1 MCSSGRTSFLVAKN
15 HLQKCKIVCMNAA
28 LSEKLKTLPKTPGVY
43 FHKDSA
49 GQIIYVG
56 KAAVLRNR
64 VRQYFQASRTRDPKT
79 EALVAEIAD
88 TDWMEVESELEALFL
103 EAEMIRRY
111 MPRYNILLRDD
122 KAMSYIR
129 IDYDSEYPTVTT
141 TRRPLDDG
149 ARYFGP
155 YFSVTGVRQALKLLR
170 RIFPFATRKAAGQK
184 RATLHYHLGLDPG
197 LEEGKT
203 SLQEYRKN
211 LRNLI
216 AVIEGKRA
224 GVIKEVERDMQR
236 AAKAQQFE
244 LAAKLRNQL
253 LALQNLGKQVIFSDK
268 EFQDI
273 AKDHALNELVDLL
286 GLDKFPRRIEGYDI
300 SHMQGTN
307 VVASMV
313 VFTNGVSDKGEYRK
327 FKTRR
332 EHNNDFYNMHETITR
347 RLSEKHLKEWGRPD
361 LFLIDGGK
369 GQLDAA
375 MRARDEMGQ
384 GGLRFIGLAKREEQI
399 VVHKHASNVVLNADV
414 IHKLGGYITE
424 TDDFLLINLP
434 HSTNLVK
441 LLQRIRDE
449 SHRFAVS
456 YHSTLKVKQQ
466 TASLLEDIPTIGPAT
481 RKKLIKTFGS
491 MRGVMQARDWE
502 LAKVVGEK
510 RAVILRQYI
519 RAEAKRTSEAP
530 NSTH

>member
-1 MCSSGRTSFLVAKN
+1 
-15 HLQKCKIVCMNAA
+15 MNTA
-28 LSEKLKTLPKTPGVY
+28 LAEKLKTLPKTPGVY
-43 FHKDSA
+43 FHKDAA
-49 GQIIYVG
+49 GEIIYVG

-64 VRQYFQASRTRDPKT
+64 VRQYFQASRSRDPKT
-79 EALVAEIAD
+79 EALVSEIAD

-129 IDYDSEYPTVTT
+129 IDYDNDYPTVTT

-170 RIFPFATRKAAGQK
+170 RIFPFATRQVVGQK

-211 LRNLI
+211 LRKLI
-216 AVIEGKRA
+216 AVIQGKRA
-224 GVIKEVERDMQR
+224 GVMKEVERDMQR
-236 AAKAQQFE
+236 AAKAQQYE

-273 AKDHALNELVDLL
+273 AKDHALSELVELL
-286 GLDKFPRRIEGYDI
+286 GLPAFPRRIEGYDI

-313 VFTNGVSDKGEYRK
+313 VFTNGVSDKGQYRK

-332 EHNNDFYNMHETITR
+332 EHNNDFYNMYETITR
-347 RLSEKHLKEWGRPD
+347 RLSAKNVQAWGKAD

-375 MRARDEMGQ
+375 IRARDEAGQ
-384 GGLRFIGLAKREEQI
+384 GNLRFIGLAKREEQ
-399 VVHKHASNVVLNADV
+399 VVIKKGTSNVELNPETL
-414 IHKLGGYITE
+414 HKLGGYATE
-424 TDDFLLINLP
+424 TDEFVLVNLP
-434 HSTNLVK
+434 HSTNLIK
-441 LLQRIRDE
+441 LLQRVRDE

-481 RKKLIKTFGS
+481 RKKLIRTFGS

-502 LAKVVGEK
+502 LAKVIGEK

-519 RAEAKRTSEAP
+519 RAENKRT
-530 NSTH
+530 T